1 LFLGIPLYFLVE
13 MYHDSPAILLVNE
26 KLSYFLVFFEN
37 IFFPLSLLRRIFVM
51 LGDLEGKKVLEFGC
65 SVGTITKR
73 LAKKV
78 TPKGKVYAC
87 DFVKHNVKIASSQ
100 LKKHKHVHFF
110 HHQHLNHF
118 KPDYKLPKVDA
129 LVSLG
134 VLSYL
139 QKPQIVLKHLGENVK
154 KGGRVVFVDYDKFFH
169 LIPNV
174 PWIRE
179 EKKIKN
185 MFQKAGFKVE
195 FTIKRGLLWTYIFI
209 HGEKV

>member
-1 LFLGIPLYFLVE
+1 
-13 MYHDSPAILLVNE
+13 
-26 KLSYFLVFFEN
+26 
-37 IFFPLSLLRRIFVM
+37 M
-51 LGDLEGKKVLEFGC
+51 LGNLEGKKVLEYGC
-65 SVGTITKR
+65 SVGTITRR

-78 TPKGKVYAC
+78 TPKGRVYAC

-100 LKKHKHVHFF
+100 LKKHKQVHFF

-118 KPDYKLPKVDA
+118 KPDYQLPKVDA
-129 LVSLG
+129 LLSLG

-139 QKPQIVLKHLGENVK
+139 QKPQIVLKHLGEKVK
-154 KGGRVVFVDYDKFFH
+154 KGGKIVVVDYDQFFH

-174 PWIRE
+174 PWIRDYQKL
-179 EKKIKN
+179 KK

-195 FTIKRGLLWTYIFI
+195 VMTRRGLLWKYIII